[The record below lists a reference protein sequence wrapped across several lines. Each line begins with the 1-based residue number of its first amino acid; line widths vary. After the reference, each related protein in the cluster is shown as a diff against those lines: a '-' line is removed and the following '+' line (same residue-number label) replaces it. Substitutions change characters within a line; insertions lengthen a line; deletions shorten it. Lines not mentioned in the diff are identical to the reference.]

1 MSSGFCFVTFSE
13 HEAPVSA
20 VCFAPGGG
28 AVLSASLDGT
38 VRARDLT
45 RYRNFRTLVTPQPA
59 QLTCLAVDPAGE
71 VQRLLTNGF

>member
-1 MSSGFCFVTFSE
+1 
-13 HEAPVSA
+13 
-20 VCFAPGGG
+20 
-28 AVLSASLDGT
+28 VLSASLDGT

-71 VQRLLTNGF
+71 VHVFNGFYLTVLSNGFCPSVVLYD